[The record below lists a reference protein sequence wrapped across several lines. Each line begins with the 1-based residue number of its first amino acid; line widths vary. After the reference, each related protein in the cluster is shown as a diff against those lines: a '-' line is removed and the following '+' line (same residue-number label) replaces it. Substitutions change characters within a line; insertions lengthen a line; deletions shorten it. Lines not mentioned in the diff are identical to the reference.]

1 MKLYINTSD
10 NKKTKIGLDDKSW
23 EFVSQNYRSQ
33 ELVALIEKVLKK
45 QKKELK
51 DLTAIEINLGPG
63 SFTGLRIGIAVANA
77 LSWALDIP
85 LNNKRQ
91 LLLPKYE

>member
-1 MKLYINTSD
+1 MKLYIDTSD

-33 ELVALIEKVLKK
+33 ELVTLIEKVLKK

>member
-1 MKLYINTSD
+1 MKLYIDTSD
-10 NKKTKIGLDDKSW
+10 NKKTKIGLDDKLW

-33 ELVALIEKVLKK
+33 ELVVLIEKVLKK

>member
-1 MKLYINTSD
+1 MKLYIDTSD
-10 NKKTKIGLDDKSW
+10 NKKTKIGLDDKLW

-33 ELVALIEKVLKK
+33 ELVTLIEKVLKK

>member
-1 MKLYINTSD
+1 MKLYIDTSD

-33 ELVALIEKVLKK
+33 ELVVLIEKVLKK

>member
-1 MKLYINTSD
+1 MKLYIDTAD